1 MIQISCHVSIDTFLH
16 ILNHHSFS
24 PPPSPPPSPAISPL
38 SPMNRHRGELLY
50 KCYKTLTTALLPVLH
65 LHLRL
70 RRLRGLEHAARWLE
84 RLGRSSIPRPEGPLV
99 WFHAVSLGEGM
110 AAIPVIKRCVKE
122 RPGLSVLMTTTTV
135 SAFKVLKNLLPPKVM
150 YQFAPV
156 DIPACVDAF
165 IGYWKPNAVILIE
178 SELWPNLIMSASRS
192 GIKLALINARI
203 SKKSL
208 KRWTDPVAAPLIA
221 LMLSKFT
228 LIIPLSKAEGVHVQL
243 LHAPP
248 LIISKSCD
256 LKYCTAVAESDSK
269 AAGSAQDLPVDFD
282 DRMVWM
288 ASSIHK
294 GEEKAILGAHKKLV
308 KIHPNVVVII
318 VPRHPQLGQ
327 CIALIAENEGFKV
340 ALRSHR
346 DKLTPETAIYLV
358 DTLGELRD
366 FYRLTPI
373 AVIGGSFLP
382 GLSGHNISE
391 AAAAGCAVL
400 TGPHVGQ
407 FSHMVSAMKQ
417 QSPLAVLQVSGEAD
431 LETAIGELLC
441 DQDLLEA
448 RQNAAKQA
456 FHALSTGV
464 VSLVWNLL
472 CWHLI
477 GETPCSS

>member
-1 MIQISCHVSIDTFLH
+1 
-16 ILNHHSFS
+16 
-24 PPPSPPPSPAISPL
+24 
-38 SPMNRHRGELLY
+38 MNRHRGELLY
-50 KCYKTLTTALLPVLH
+50 KCYKTLTTVLSPLLR

-70 RRLRGLEHAARWLE
+70 RRLRGLEHYHRWPE
-84 RLGRSSIPRPEGPLV
+84 RLGRASIPRSEGPLV

-110 AAIPVIKRCVKE
+110 AAVPVIEQCVKE
-122 RPGLSVLMTTTTV
+122 RPDLSVLMTTTTV

-165 IGYWKPNAVILIE
+165 IGYWKPNAIILVE

-228 LIIPLSKAEGVHVQL
+228 LIIPLSKAEAVHFQL

-248 LIISKSCD
+248 LIICKSCD

-269 AAGSAQDLPVDFD
+269 AAGSALDLPVDFD

-294 GEEKAILGAHKKLV
+294 GEEKVKHRLVLLILPAIPISVLSQAILWFTSMTFPFSVFKAHAKGK
-308 KIHPNVVVII
+308 
-318 VPRHPQLGQ
+318 
-327 CIALIAENEGFKV
+327 IAENEGLKV
-340 ALRSHR
+340 ALRSRR
-346 DKLTPETAIYLV
+346 DELIPETAIYLV

-400 TGPHVGQ
+400 TGNNSCPCVGQ
-407 FSHMVSAMKQ
+407 FSHMVSAMKHQ
-417 QSPLAVLQVSGEAD
+417 NPLAVLQVSGEAD
-431 LETAIGELLC
+431 LGTAIGELLS
-441 DQDLLEA
+441 DQVLLEA
-448 RQNAAKQA
+448 RRAAAKQA

-464 VSLVWNLL
+464 DSHVWNLL

-477 GETPCSS
+477 GETPRSI